1 MRGKI
6 KLQVLVCS
14 LILVAIPAFIFP
26 RHAGM
31 ALAEGWALNILF
43 EMAFYALILFLMRH
57 DISMTVIALGV
68 GLVLIYRLTLGAA
81 FGLLLIMAYGLRGYD
96 ALILGMA
103 KYMPAVIIHAI
114 AAPFVL
120 RPVFLGLA
128 DNLVSTKK
136 SVKMTSRPKI
146 TSEGYTPEKY
156 MTMTD
161 PKMKPAVSVAK
172 QDDIG
177 TGLPNRSSK
186 KFEVRTYSG
195 GENQFDRAVAYV
207 GELAAVRMALLI
219 DNEGLTV
226 ARFSRGQEDVEH
238 WAPMANLLEK
248 SNRLMFDRFEN
259 KEDLEKID
267 ICTKNLRLI
276 CRRIDHVI
284 LMILAEQSIDETIHI
299 RLAQAADMVRK
310 HMTERYNPGLFA
322 RAEEHYVSN
331 S

>member
-6 KLQVLVCS
+6 KLQVLVYS
-14 LILVAIPAFIFP
+14 LALVAIPAFVFP
-26 RHAGM
+26 RHPGT
-31 ALAEGWALNILF
+31 ALAEGWALSILF
-43 EMAFYALILFLMRH
+43 EMVFYGFILFLMRR
-57 DISMTVIALGV
+57 DANMTVIALGV
-68 GLVLIYRLTLGAA
+68 GLVLIYRITLGAA
-81 FGLLLIMAYGLRGYD
+81 FGLLLIMAYGLRSYD

-128 DNLVSTKK
+128 DSLIPTRKSTRVA
-136 SVKMTSRPKI
+136 SQPRMTSE
-146 TSEGYTPEKY
+146 TYTPAKQTGFAE
-156 MTMTD
+156 
-161 PKMKPAVSVAK
+161 PKMRPTVSVAK
-172 QDDIG
+172 LDDIG
-177 TGLPNRSSK
+177 TGLPHRGGK
-186 KFEVRTYSG
+186 RFEVRTHAG
-195 GENQFDRAVAYV
+195 GDNQFDRAVAYV
-207 GELAAVRMALLI
+207 GELAAVRMVLLV

-226 ARFSRGQEDVEH
+226 ARFNRSQEDVEH
-238 WAPMANLLEK
+238 WAPMANLLEN
-248 SNRLMFDRFEN
+248 SNRSMFDRFEN

-276 CRRIDHVI
+276 CRRVDHII

-310 HMTERYNPGLFA
+310 HMTERYSPGLFA